1 MNKFDMVFKK
11 IWQLQNKVSIELMFT
26 FTWLCQ
32 CVWEADSSYSD
43 IKLTACNIILTART
57 KSCYNGVYLFQVK
70 DDKQFQDLHYRKQ
83 GGEVNSNPGQTG
95 REIKECNQLEGISKY
110 RAVRDADIDLPSQ
123 SLGIDQIKYIPS
135 NVKLWD
141 AETLDAHGSDY
152 TVAILKK

>member
-1 MNKFDMVFKK
+1 M
-11 IWQLQNKVSIELMFT
+11 
-26 FTWLCQ
+26 
-32 CVWEADSSYSD
+32 
-43 IKLTACNIILTART
+43 
-57 KSCYNGVYLFQVK
+57 
-70 DDKQFQDLHYRKQ
+70 HYRKY

-152 TVAILKK
+152 TVAILKKWNESESIDSVSCVIVNYSSYGRIHSMHMNRTVI